1 MKYITCA
8 DTAAMLRKAL
18 KESFKGIKFSV
29 KSRTYSM
36 GASIDVRWEDGPNA
50 AQVEAITNRFQGSY
64 FDGMQDLKGAR
75 YHMIDGMQVHLG
87 ADYIHTNRSYS
98 EASISRAIDR
108 VFRQFA
114 GNFSGSDVSK
124 PTVADYRDGR
134 TMLVQIPRMNAHHMH
149 TLSYFISQALHKN
162 SDRLAVANS
171 PTAAA
176 IFQTHTDGNGQSSF
190 DTHKATL

>member
-1 MKYITCA
+1 MKRITCA
-8 DTAAMLRKAL
+8 ETAAMLRKAL
-18 KESFKGIKFSV
+18 KEAFKGIKFSV

-50 AQVEAITNRFQGSY
+50 AQVEAITKRFQGSY

-75 YHMIDGMQVHLG
+75 YHMIDGMQVHFG
-87 ADYIHTNRSYS
+87 ADYIHANRTYS
-98 EASISRAIDR
+98 DAAIARAIDR

-114 GNFSGSDVSK
+114 GNFSGSDVTK
-124 PTVADYRDGR
+124 PTAADYRDGH

-149 TLSYFISQALHKN
+149 SLSYFITQALSKN
-162 SDRLAVANS
+162 SDRLTVTHS

-176 IFQTHTDGNGQSSF
+176 VFQTHTDGNGQSSF
-190 DTHKATL
+190 DTIKATL